1 MSSWPTSNCEA
12 SATRISTMWRRG
24 VTPAFSKLV
33 QETDGALRR
42 VVSTA
47 VMSGLPVPALSSAL
61 AYFDSYRRGRGTANL
76 IQAQRD
82 FFGAHGFDRVD
93 GVDKH
98 HGPWGSGLNA

>member
-1 MSSWPTSNCEA
+1 
-12 SATRISTMWRRG
+12 
-24 VTPAFSKLV
+24 VK
-33 QETDGALRR
+33 ETDGALRR

-47 VMSGLPVPALSSAL
+47 ALGGFAVPALASAL
-61 AYFDSYRRGRGTANL
+61 SYFDSYRRGRGTANL

-98 HGPWGSGLNA
+98 HGPWGSGLADF